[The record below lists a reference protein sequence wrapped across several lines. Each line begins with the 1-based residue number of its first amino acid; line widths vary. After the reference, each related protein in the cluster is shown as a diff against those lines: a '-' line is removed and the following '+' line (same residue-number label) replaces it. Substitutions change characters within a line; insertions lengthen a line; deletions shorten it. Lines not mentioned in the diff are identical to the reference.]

1 MGTSLGH
8 SPLPLRQHRLHH
20 PRRHFWFWTLLMG
33 FILIGLGKIAV
44 TYQYHV
50 FKREQLVVQEAIVRA
65 KRYAVPEKFIA
76 QLRLQEVQMM
86 TARWGP
92 IPVWWLAP
100 TDLLSIAQAAQKDI
114 LTLYRAQALR
124 AGAHMASVEAPWTK
138 VATSSLQ
145 RLVSRIQS
153 PAKLH
158 RLTDQWS
165 TQATTWAKE
174 IGQLTKIGGGLVDS
188 RPKDIVDL
196 IQQLKSLPSTASIA
210 KTLYQAAH
218 YLALPPA
225 QEIADHTAI
234 LNTLLVAFP
243 YPTESSFVDPLMQY
257 LATRDSLVSVALY
270 DRNDDTTYYLNPS
283 LRFDT
288 ASIIKATI
296 MSTLLWDSQKAHI
309 PLTASEQQLMIPMIE
324 YSNNNAATALWDLAG
339 RSHGIQTFL
348 NVAGLTQTIPGKEGY
363 WGLTTTSALDQVKLL
378 KLLSFPNNI
387 LTPASQ
393 AYAANLMT
401 HVIGWEDWGV
411 SGGIPSNVTVALKNG
426 WLPDGRLTA

>member
-1 MGTSLGH
+1 M
-8 SPLPLRQHRLHH
+8 
-20 PRRHFWFWTLLMG
+20 
-33 FILIGLGKIAV
+33 GLGKIAV

-50 FKREQLVVQEAIVRA
+50 LKREQLIVQEAIVSA
-65 KRYAVPEKFIA
+65 KRYAIPEKLITE
-76 QLRLQEVQMM
+76 LRQQEVQMM
-86 TARWGP
+86 AAKWGP

-100 TDLLSIAQAAQKDI
+100 TNLLRIARAARTDV
-114 LTLYRAQALR
+114 LVLYRAQALR
-124 AGAHMASVEAPWTK
+124 AGAHMASVEAPWVK
-138 VATSSLQ
+138 VATSSLH

-153 PAKLH
+153 PAKLR
-158 RLTDQWS
+158 RLTDQWNAR
-165 TQATTWAKE
+165 TTTWGKE
-174 IGQLTKIGGGLVDS
+174 IGQLTKISGGLVDS

-196 IQQLKSLPSTASIA
+196 VRQLKLLPSTTAIA
-210 KTLYQAAH
+210 KTLHLASH
-218 YLALPPA
+218 YLALPPS

-243 YPTESSFVDPLMQY
+243 YPTESSFVDPLVQY
-257 LATRDSLVSVALY
+257 LATRDSVVSVALY
-270 DRNDDTTYYLNPS
+270 DRNDDTTYYLNPN
-283 LRFDT
+283 LQFDT

-296 MSTLLWDSQKAHI
+296 MSTLLWDSQKTHI
-309 PLTASEQQLMIPMIE
+309 PLTASEQQLMVPMIE

-348 NVAGLTQTIPGKEGY
+348 NVAGLTQTTPGKEGY

-378 KLLSFPNNI
+378 KLLSFPNHL

-426 WLPDGRLTA
+426 WLPIGADGWEINSIGHVEWRWAKL